1 MNYRMIFYM
10 IGRLLQMESVLLL
23 LPAAV
28 CLIYGDGGLAALL
41 ISAAVAAAVGTAM
54 TLLRRPRNQTIYAK
68 EGFVIVAL
76 SWLLLSAV
84 GALPFVISGA
94 LPSFV
99 DAFFETVS
107 GFTTT
112 GATVATTLRP
122 MGEALGMSHGVL
134 FWRSFTHWIG
144 GMGVLVL
151 MMALS
156 PSQSGRTIHVMRAEV
171 PGPIVGKLVP
181 RLRDTA
187 KILYLIYL
195 AMTVAEILCL
205 CVAGMPLFDSMVH
218 TFGSAGTGG
227 FGIYSTSIGEY
238 NAACQWIITV
248 FMWLFGV
255 NFNVYYLLLIRNF
268 RSALGSRELWV
279 YGGITLA
286 AVVGV
291 TLNVMPLGEY
301 ATVEETVRH
310 AAFQVSS
317 IITTTGYATTDFNLW
332 PMFAKCVL
340 VLLMF
345 IGACAGSTGGGI
357 KVSRFLIVGKT
368 VRKEFGSYVHPKS
381 IKKIQMD
388 GKPIEHEVVR
398 STNVYFMTYMMLFA
412 LFLFLISLEGKDLV
426 TSFTAVAATF
436 NNIGPGLGAVGPM
449 CNFAGLTAF
458 SKWVLSFAML
468 AGRLELF
475 PMLMLFHPTIWKDS
489 FFNSRKES

>member
-1 MNYRMIFYM
+1 MNYRMVFYM
-10 IGRLLQMESVLLL
+10 VGRLLQLEAALLL

-28 CLIYGDGGLAALL
+28 CVIYGDGGLAAML
-41 ISAAVAAAVGTAM
+41 ISAGVALGAGTAL
-54 TLLRRPRNQTIYAK
+54 TLLRRPKNHTIYAK

-76 SWLLLSAV
+76 SWVFLSLV

-94 LPSFV
+94 IPHYV

-112 GATVATTLRP
+112 GASVATTLGK

-156 PSQSGRTIHVMRAEV
+156 PSESGRTIHVMRAEV

-187 KILYLIYL
+187 KILYLLYL
-195 AMTVAEILCL
+195 LLTVVEIVCL
-205 CVAGMPLFDSMVH
+205 AVAGMPLFDSLVH
-218 TFGSAGTGG
+218 TFGTAGTGG
-227 FGIYSTSIGEY
+227 FGLYSTSIGEY

-255 NFNVYYLLLIRNF
+255 NFNIYYLLLIRSF
-268 RSALGSRELWV
+268 RSAFTNRELWA
-279 YGGITLA
+279 YFGITVA
-286 AVVGV
+286 AIGAIS
-291 TLNVMPLGEY
+291 LNVALAGDY
-301 ATVEETVRH
+301 ATVGETVRH
-310 AAFQVSS
+310 AAFQASS

-345 IGACAGSTGGGI
+345 IGASAGSTGGGL
-357 KVSRFLIVGKT
+357 KVSRVMLVGKA
-368 VRKEFGSYVHPKS
+368 VGRELKRLVHP
-381 IKKIQMD
+381 
-388 GKPIEHEVVR
+388 R
-398 STNVYFMTYMMLFA
+398 SVGV
-412 LFLFLISLEGKDLV
+412 IRLEGKRVEESVVQSATAYVALYFLLFGVAFLLLCLEPLFDLE
-426 TSFTAVAATF
+426 SNFTAVAACI
-436 NNIGPGLGAVGPM
+436 NNIGPGLGAVGPTGS
-449 CNFAGLTAF
+449 FADYSAL
-458 SKWVLSFAML
+458 SKVVLSFAML
-468 AGRLELF
+468 LGRLEIYPLVLAMM
-475 PMLMLFHPTIWKDS
+475 PGTWTK
-489 FFNSRKES
+489 R

>member
-41 ISAAVAAAVGTAM
+41 ISAAVAAAAGTAM

-94 LPSFV
+94 LPNFV

-112 GATVATTLRP
+112 GASVATTLRP
-122 MGEALGMSHGVL
+122 MGEELGMSHGIM

-195 AMTVAEILCL
+195 GMTVIEILCL
-205 CVAGMPLFDSMVH
+205 CVAGMPLFDSLIH
-218 TFGSAGTGG
+218 TFGTAGTGG

-255 NFNVYYLLLIRNF
+255 NFNVYYLLLFRSF

-286 AVVGV
+286 AIVGI
-291 TLNVMPLGEY
+291 TLNVIPTEAY
-301 ATVEETVRH
+301 ATTGETVRH

-317 IITTTGYATTDFNLW
+317 IITTTGYATTDFNAW
-332 PMFAKCVL
+332 PMFARCVL
-340 VLLMF
+340 VMLMF
-345 IGACAGSTGGGI
+345 IGSCAGSTGGGL
-357 KVSRFLIVGKT
+357 KVSRVMLVGKA
-368 VRKEFGSYVHPKS
+368 VGRELKRLIHP
-381 IKKIQMD
+381 
-388 GKPIEHEVVR
+388 R
-398 STNVYFMTYMMLFA
+398 SVGV
-412 LFLFLISLEGKDLV
+412 IRLEGKRVEESVVQSATAYVALYFLLFGAAFLLLCLEPAFDME
-426 TSFTAVAATF
+426 SNFTAVAACI
-436 NNIGPGLGAVGPM
+436 NNIGPGLGAVGPTGSY
-449 CNFAGLTAF
+449 ADYSAL
-458 SKWVLSFAML
+458 SKIVLSFAML
-468 AGRLELF
+468 LGRLEIYPLVLTLL
-475 PMLMLFHPTIWKDS
+475 PGTWTK
-489 FFNSRKES
+489 R

>member
-10 IGRLLQMESVLLL
+10 IGRLLQLESVLLL

-28 CLIYGDGGLAALL
+28 CLIYGDGGLAAML

-54 TLLRRPRNQTIYAK
+54 TLLRRPKNQTIYAK

-94 LPSFV
+94 LPGFV

-112 GATVATTLRP
+112 GATVATALRP

-195 AMTVAEILCL
+195 AMTVAEIVCL

-332 PMFAKCVL
+332 PMFARCVL

-345 IGACAGSTGGGI
+345 IGACAGSTGGGL
-357 KVSRFLIVGKT
+357 KVSRVMLVGKS
-368 VRKEFGSYVHPKS
+368 VGRELKRLIHP
-381 IKKIQMD
+381 
-388 GKPIEHEVVR
+388 R
-398 STNVYFMTYMMLFA
+398 SVGV
-412 LFLFLISLEGKDLV
+412 IRLEGKRVEESVVQSATAYVALYFLLFGAAFLLLCLEPAFDLE
-426 TSFTAVAATF
+426 SNFTAVAACI
-436 NNIGPGLGAVGPM
+436 NNVGPGLGAVGPTGSY
-449 CNFAGLTAF
+449 ADYSAL
-458 SKWVLSFAML
+458 SKVVLSFSML
-468 AGRLELF
+468 LGRLEIYPLVLTLL
-475 PMLMLFHPTIWKDS
+475 PGTWTK
-489 FFNSRKES
+489 R

>member
-10 IGRLLQMESVLLL
+10 VGRLLQLESVLLL

-41 ISAAVAAAVGTAM
+41 ISAAVAVMVGSVM
-54 TLLRRPRNQTIYAK
+54 TLFRRPKNQTIYAK

-76 SWLLLSAV
+76 SWLLLSVV

-94 LPSFV
+94 LPNFV

-112 GATVATTLRP
+112 GSTVATTLRP
-122 MGEALGMSHGVL
+122 MGEQLGMSHGIL

-195 AMTVAEILCL
+195 GMTVIEIICL

-218 TFGSAGTGG
+218 TFGTAGTGG

-238 NAACQWIITV
+238 SVACQWIITV

-255 NFNVYYLLLIRNF
+255 NFNVYYLLLIRSF
-268 RSALGSRELWV
+268 RPALSSRELWV

-286 AVVGV
+286 AIVGI
-291 TLNVMPLGEY
+291 TLNVIPTEAY
-301 ATVEETVRH
+301 ATTEETVRH
-310 AAFQVSS
+310 AAFQVAS

-332 PMFAKCVL
+332 PMFAKGIL
-340 VLLMF
+340 VMLMF
-345 IGACAGSTGGGI
+345 IGACAGSTGGGL
-357 KVSRFLIVGKT
+357 KVSRVMLVGKS
-368 VRKEFGSYVHPKS
+368 VGRELKRLIHP
-381 IKKIQMD
+381 
-388 GKPIEHEVVR
+388 R
-398 STNVYFMTYMMLFA
+398 SVGV
-412 LFLFLISLEGKDLV
+412 IRLEGKRVEESVVQSAAAYVALYFLLFGASFLLLCLEPAFDLE
-426 TSFTAVAATF
+426 SNFTAVAACI
-436 NNIGPGLGAVGPM
+436 NNVGPGLGAVGP
-449 CNFAGLTAF
+449 NGTYADYSVL
-458 SKWVLSFAML
+458 SKIVLSFAML
-468 AGRLELF
+468 LGRLEIYPLVLTLS
-475 PMLMLFHPTIWKDS
+475 PGTWTK
-489 FFNSRKES
+489 R

>member
-10 IGRLLQMESVLLL
+10 IGRLLQLESVLLL

-28 CLIYGDGGLAALL
+28 CLIYGDGGLAAML

-54 TLLRRPRNQTIYAK
+54 TLLRRPKNQTIYAK

-84 GALPFVISGA
+84 GALPFVISGE
-94 LPSFV
+94 LPGFV

-122 MGEALGMSHGVL
+122 MGEELGMSHGVL

-291 TLNVMPLGEY
+291 TLSIMPLGEY
-301 ATVEETVRH
+301 ATLEEAVRH

-317 IITTTGYATTDFNLW
+317 VITTTGYATTDFNLW

-345 IGACAGSTGGGI
+345 IGACAGSTGGGL
-357 KVSRFLIVGKT
+357 KVSRVMLVGKS
-368 VRKEFGSYVHPKS
+368 VGRELKRLIHP
-381 IKKIQMD
+381 
-388 GKPIEHEVVR
+388 R
-398 STNVYFMTYMMLFA
+398 SVGV
-412 LFLFLISLEGKDLV
+412 IRLEGKRVEESVVQSATAYVVLYFLLFGAAFLLLCLEPAFDLE
-426 TSFTAVAATF
+426 SNFTAVAACI
-436 NNIGPGLGAVGPM
+436 NNVGPGLGAVGPTGSY
-449 CNFAGLTAF
+449 ADYSAL
-458 SKWVLSFAML
+458 SKIVLSFAML
-468 AGRLELF
+468 LGRLEIYPLVLTLL
-475 PMLMLFHPTIWKDS
+475 PDTWIK
-489 FFNSRKES
+489 R

>member
-10 IGRLLQMESVLLL
+10 VGRLLQLESVLLL

-41 ISAAVAAAVGTAM
+41 ISAAVAVMVGSVM
-54 TLLRRPRNQTIYAK
+54 TLFRRPKNQTIYAK

-76 SWLLLSAV
+76 SWLLLSVV

-94 LPSFV
+94 LPNFV

-112 GATVATTLRP
+112 GATVTTTLRP
-122 MGEALGMSHGVL
+122 MGEQLGMSHGIL

-195 AMTVAEILCL
+195 GMTVIEIICL
-205 CVAGMPLFDSMVH
+205 RVAGMPLFDSMVH
-218 TFGSAGTGG
+218 TFGTAGTGG

-238 NAACQWIITV
+238 NVACQWIITV

-286 AVVGV
+286 AIVGI
-291 TLNVMPLGEY
+291 TLNVIPTEAY
-301 ATVEETVRH
+301 ATTEETVRH
-310 AAFQVSS
+310 AAFQASS
-317 IITTTGYATTDFNLW
+317 IITTTGFATTDFNAW

-340 VLLMF
+340 VMLMF
-345 IGACAGSTGGGI
+345 IGACAGSTGGGL
-357 KVSRFLIVGKT
+357 KVSRVMLVGKS
-368 VRKEFGSYVHPKS
+368 VGRELKRLIHP
-381 IKKIQMD
+381 
-388 GKPIEHEVVR
+388 R
-398 STNVYFMTYMMLFA
+398 SVGV
-412 LFLFLISLEGKDLV
+412 IRLEGKRVEESVVQSATAYVALYFLLVGASFLLLCLEPAFDLE
-426 TSFTAVAATF
+426 SNFTAVAACI
-436 NNIGPGLGAVGPM
+436 NNVGPGLGAVGP
-449 CNFAGLTAF
+449 NGTYADYSVL
-458 SKWVLSFAML
+458 SKIVLSFAML
-468 AGRLELF
+468 LGRLEIYPLVLTLS
-475 PMLMLFHPTIWKDS
+475 PGTWTK
-489 FFNSRKES
+489 R

>member
-41 ISAAVAAAVGTAM
+41 ISAAVAAAAGTAM
-54 TLLRRPRNQTIYAK
+54 TLLRPKNQIIYAK

-122 MGEALGMSHGVL
+122 MGEALGMSHGIL

-195 AMTVAEILCL
+195 VMTVAEILCL

-286 AVVGV
+286 AVAGV
-291 TLNVMPLGEY
+291 TLSVMPLDAY

-345 IGACAGSTGGGI
+345 IGACAGSTGGGL
-357 KVSRFLIVGKT
+357 KVSRVMLVGKS
-368 VRKEFGSYVHPKS
+368 VGRELKRLIHP
-381 IKKIQMD
+381 
-388 GKPIEHEVVR
+388 R
-398 STNVYFMTYMMLFA
+398 SVGV
-412 LFLFLISLEGKDLV
+412 IRLEGKRVEESVVQSATAYVALYFLLFGASFLLLCLEPAFDLE
-426 TSFTAVAATF
+426 SNFTAVAACI
-436 NNIGPGLGAVGPM
+436 NNVGPGLGAVGP
-449 CNFAGLTAF
+449 NGSYADYSAL
-458 SKWVLSFAML
+458 SKIVLSFAML
-468 AGRLELF
+468 LGRLEIYPLVLTLL
-475 PMLMLFHPTIWKDS
+475 PGTWTK
-489 FFNSRKES
+489 R

>member
-10 IGRLLQMESVLLL
+10 VGRLLQLESVLLL

-41 ISAAVAAAVGTAM
+41 ISAAVAVMVGSVM
-54 TLLRRPRNQTIYAK
+54 TLFRRPKNQTIYAK

-76 SWLLLSAV
+76 SWLLLSVV

-94 LPSFV
+94 LPNFV

-112 GATVATTLRP
+112 GATVTTTLRP
-122 MGEALGMSHGVL
+122 MGEQLGMSHGIL

-195 AMTVAEILCL
+195 GMTVIEIICL
-205 CVAGMPLFDSMVH
+205 RVAGMPLFDSMVH
-218 TFGSAGTGG
+218 TFGTAGTGG

-238 NAACQWIITV
+238 NVACQWIITV

-286 AVVGV
+286 AIVGI
-291 TLNVMPLGEY
+291 TLNVIPTEAY
-301 ATVEETVRH
+301 ATTEETVRH
-310 AAFQVSS
+310 AAFQASS
-317 IITTTGYATTDFNLW
+317 IITTTGFATTDFNAW

-340 VLLMF
+340 VMLMF
-345 IGACAGSTGGGI
+345 IGACAGSTGGGL
-357 KVSRFLIVGKT
+357 KVSRVMLVGKS
-368 VRKEFGSYVHPKS
+368 VGRELKRLIHP
-381 IKKIQMD
+381 
-388 GKPIEHEVVR
+388 R
-398 STNVYFMTYMMLFA
+398 SVGV
-412 LFLFLISLEGKDLV
+412 IRLEGKRVEESVVQSATAYVALYFLLFGASFLLLCLEPAFDLE
-426 TSFTAVAATF
+426 SNFTAVAACI
-436 NNIGPGLGAVGPM
+436 NNVGPGLGAVGP
-449 CNFAGLTAF
+449 NGTYADYSVL
-458 SKWVLSFAML
+458 SKIVLSFAML
-468 AGRLELF
+468 LGRLEIYPLVLTLS
-475 PMLMLFHPTIWKDS
+475 PGTWTK
-489 FFNSRKES
+489 R

>member
-10 IGRLLQMESVLLL
+10 IGRLLQLESVLLL

-28 CLIYGDGGLAALL
+28 CLIYGDGGLAAML

-54 TLLRRPRNQTIYAK
+54 TLLRRPKNQTIYAK

-94 LPSFV
+94 LPGFV

-112 GATVATTLRP
+112 GATVATALRP

-195 AMTVAEILCL
+195 AMTVAEIVCL

-255 NFNVYYLLLIRNF
+255 NFNVYYLLLIRSF
-268 RSALGSRELWV
+268 RSALTNRELWL

-286 AVVGV
+286 SVAAI
-291 TLNVMPLGEY
+291 TANVWAQMPY
-301 ATVEETVRH
+301 TTFEETVRH
-310 AAFQVSS
+310 SAFQVSS
-317 IITTTGYATTDFNLW
+317 IMTTTGYSTTDFNLW

-345 IGACAGSTGGGI
+345 IGACAGSTGGGL
-357 KVSRFLIVGKT
+357 KVSRVMLVGKA
-368 VRKEFGSYVHPKS
+368 VGRELKRLVHP
-381 IKKIQMD
+381 
-388 GKPIEHEVVR
+388 R
-398 STNVYFMTYMMLFA
+398 SVGV
-412 LFLFLISLEGKDLV
+412 IRLEGKRVEESVVQSATAYVALYFLLFGGAFLLLCLEPAFDLE
-426 TSFTAVAATF
+426 SNFTAVAACI
-436 NNIGPGLGAVGPM
+436 NNIGPGLGAVGPTGSY
-449 CNFAGLTAF
+449 ADYSVL
-458 SKWVLSFAML
+458 SKVVLSFAML
-468 AGRLELF
+468 LGRLEIYPLVLA
-475 PMLMLFHPTIWKDS
+475 LMPATWT
-489 FFNSRKES
+489 KE